1 MASATGTL
9 GDYLR
14 ARRAQISPEDAGFPA
29 NPRRRVRGLRRAEI
43 AELAGIS
50 VEYYT
55 RLEQGRSYQLSE
67 SVLSGLARA
76 LQLDGPATAYFYR
89 LALPAPPPPP
99 IPAARPVGDLIVRLV
114 EEWSE
119 SPVYVADRN
128 LDVILVNDLARRM
141 FPGVMSAGHNVVES
155 VFLAPPE
162 GRGLERWQ
170 QVAAVAVAALRFQS
184 DPADSRLHEI
194 VGGLSVRDPDFRRL
208 WAHHAAGPLTTGS
221 APVVIPGVGFGEV
234 PWQALEVPGGYTM
247 IVYLATPGT
256 FGATAIAHLRRGP
269 DAVSP
274 TLTAI
279 VA

>member
-1 MASATGTL
+1 MASGTGAFAE
-9 GDYLR
+9 YLC
-14 ARRAQISPEDAGFPA
+14 ARRAQINPEDVGFPA
-29 NPRRRVRGLRRAEI
+29 NPGRRVRGLRRTEI

-89 LALPAPPPPP
+89 LALPAPPVQPT
-99 IPAARPVGDLIVRLV
+99 PAAQPVGDLIVRLV
-114 EEWSE
+114 EEWSG

-141 FPGVMSAGHNVVES
+141 FPGVMAAGSNVVES
-155 VFLAPPE
+155 VFLAPAE
-162 GRGLERWQ
+162 GRGLERWK
-170 QVAAVAVAALRFQS
+170 QVAAVAVAALRYNS
-184 DPADSRLHEI
+184 DPTDPRLHEI
-194 VGGLSVRDPDFRRL
+194 VGGLSVHDADFRRL

-221 APVVIPGVGFGEV
+221 APVVIEGVGFGEV

-256 FGATAIAHLRRGP
+256 FGATAIAHLRSSSDTAP
-269 DAVSP
+269 A
-274 TLTAI
+274 LTAA

>member
-1 MASATGTL
+1 MAPGSGPLA
-9 GDYLR
+9 DYLR
-14 ARRAQISPEDAGFPA
+14 ARRAQINPEDVGFPA
-29 NPRRRVRGLRRAEI
+29 NPGRRVHGLRRTEI

-89 LALPAPPPPP
+89 LALPAPPVQAV
-99 IPAARPVGDLIVRLV
+99 PAAQPVGDLVVRLV
-114 EEWSE
+114 EEWSG

-141 FPGVMSAGHNVVES
+141 FPGVMAAGSNVVES
-155 VFLAPPE
+155 VFLAPTE
-162 GRGLERWQ
+162 GRGLERWK
-170 QVAAVAVAALRFQS
+170 QVAAVAVAALRFTS
-184 DPADSRLHEI
+184 DPTDPRLHEI
-194 VGGLSVRDPDFRRL
+194 VGGLSVRDPDFRHL
-208 WAHHAAGPLTTGS
+208 WAHHAAEPLTTGS
-221 APVVIPGVGFGEV
+221 APVVIEDVGFGEV

-256 FGATAIAHLRRGP
+256 FGATAIAHLRRGSNFVP
-269 DAVSP
+269 ALAGAV
-274 TLTAI
+274 A
-279 VA
+279 